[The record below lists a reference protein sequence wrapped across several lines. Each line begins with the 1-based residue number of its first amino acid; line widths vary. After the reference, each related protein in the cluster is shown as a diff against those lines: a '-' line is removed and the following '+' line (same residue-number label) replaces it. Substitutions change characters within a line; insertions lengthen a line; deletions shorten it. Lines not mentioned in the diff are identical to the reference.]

1 MSDWSNQSTLSIQ
14 KDTCIPLTLKLKF
27 AVITV
32 ELCEKQ
38 IKFVLMKEGGY
49 ECSI

>member
-14 KDTCIPLTLKLKF
+14 KDIPLTLKLKF

-32 ELCEKQ
+32 ELCEK
-38 IKFVLMKEGGY
+38 
-49 ECSI
+49 